1 MVDMINRKLFFTLV
15 VSTILA
21 ISIPSVFASSSNDL
35 LRMDVKRSSAQDS
48 VDVTFYTTGNP
59 ANSVVTRKTGN
70 SYVVLLPNV
79 SGNQSV
85 VPSLGGVKDLVS
97 DVSVKNVDD
106 GIGGYTKV
114 TFTTTKP
121 LRIQTFSKQT
131 APLTTAQQGY
141 KNLLAQSNNIKP
153 VNNTSAKQPAA
164 QTKTQ
169 SANTQTKPAAQTQ
182 KAVNTQKQTSAQN
195 KPAAQKT
202 VTPQAKS
209 SAQAAKPVQKQTA
222 QTKTNTAQKTAAP
235 VPVKPAATQ
244 PKESKV
250 SDKAK
255 NTQPKEVKPQTKP
268 AEETKTVQNTP
279 QENEIAYD
287 NQVDEGIIPAADV
300 TDEEPVVSQDYEPV
314 PVADTN
320 SVGKKIKKSIKT
332 VQNSPLVLLAGAFCL
347 FAIFIFAGLA
357 NIITKGVED
366 KRNRLKEYMDEQ
378 TAQETSKAAPEFQA
392 IIEDENSNW
401 QEKYKR
407 YTKIK
412 EDKRK
417 HADKNKMSYVTDAA
431 SSRGRILSN
440 EQLAKNKM
448 QETISRMEHTLAQT
462 PSNEH
467 YVDYS
472 DKYYSE
478 DDRISKAMSEVKLKS
493 FAKSVNL
500 SETGRNLI
508 SFEELEKRKKT
519 LKEGKFV
526 RMTHSNLSMS
536 KRKSA
541 SAGLNFANI
550 VRNNEHKPDV
560 VMDKE
565 QEEYILSSINEY
577 LDLLDAEQT
586 APVSMVEN
594 SAEISKAL
602 ESASQQLADSKSLVT
617 NPMVS
622 QKKSMLSKKQATSE
636 ISGLNIKSNYIID
649 SDKSIYMV
657 DLDGVSAIIGKIG
670 EEIFVLKKFDK
681 IVNKPMQVRLDYGN
695 TYIVK
700 VGTFKC
706 LVDVTGSKMGTLL
719 EI

>member
-21 ISIPSVFASSSNDL
+21 IGIPSVLASSSNDL
-35 LRMDVKRSSAQDS
+35 LRMDVKKSAAQDT

-59 ANSVVTRKTGN
+59 ANSVVTRKSGN

-121 LRIQTFSKQT
+121 VRIQTFSKQT

-164 QTKTQ
+164 QTQKTT
-169 SANTQTKPAAQTQ
+169 SPAA
-182 KAVNTQKQTSAQN
+182 NTQKQASAQT

-202 VTPQAKS
+202 VTPQAKP
-209 SAQAAKPVQKQTA
+209 SAQATKPAQKQTT
-222 QTKTNTAQKTAAP
+222 QTKTNTAPKAAAP
-235 VPVKPAATQ
+235 APVKPAASAK

-268 AEETKTVQNTP
+268 AEETKTIQNTP
-279 QENEIAYD
+279 KENEIAYD
-287 NQVDEGIIPAADV
+287 NQADENVIPAADV
-300 TDEEPVVSQDYEPV
+300 TAEEPVVSEDYEPV
-314 PVADTN
+314 PVADTK

-332 VQNSPLVLLAGAFCL
+332 VQNSPLALLAGAFCL
-347 FAIFIFAGLA
+347 FAVFIFAGLA

-366 KRNRLKEYMDEQ
+366 KRNRLKEYMEEQ
-378 TAQETSKAAPEFQA
+378 TAEETSKASPEFQA

-417 HADKNKMSYVTDAA
+417 HADKGKMSYVTDAG
-431 SSRGRILSN
+431 SSRGRIVSN

-448 QETISRMEHTLAQT
+448 QETISRMEHTLSQT

-467 YVDYS
+467 YVDFS

-550 VRNNEHKPDV
+550 VRNNEHKSDV
-560 VMDKE
+560 VMNKE

-586 APVSMVEN
+586 SSVSMVEN

-602 ESASQQLADSKSLVT
+602 ESASQQLANSKSLVT
-617 NPMVS
+617 NPMAS
-622 QKKSMLSKKQATSE
+622 QKKSMLSKKQGTPE
-636 ISGLNIKSNYIID
+636 INGLNIKSNYIID

-657 DLDGVSAIIGKIG
+657 DLDGASAIIGKVG

-681 IVNKPMQVRLDYGN
+681 VVNKPMQVRLDYGN

-700 VGTFKC
+700 VGNFKC
-706 LVDVTGSKMGTLL
+706 LVDVTDSKMGTLL